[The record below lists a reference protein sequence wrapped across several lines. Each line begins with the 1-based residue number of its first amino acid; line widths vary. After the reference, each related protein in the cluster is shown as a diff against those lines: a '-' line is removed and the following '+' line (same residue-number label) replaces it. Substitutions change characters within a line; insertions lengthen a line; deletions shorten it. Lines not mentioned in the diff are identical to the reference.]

1 MIGLYVTY
9 YTRIIKYNIGNL
21 SNSQDTWQI
30 LIDTYAN
37 LFITLLTCKK
47 SFSYKLLIIIVE
59 RSLTD
64 TSLKLFRLMHILKK
78 NFLDRFIYCLKR
90 FSLYKLAEHHL
101 VED

>member
-1 MIGLYVTY
+1 MIELYVTY
-9 YTRIIKYNIGNL
+9 YIIKYNIGNL
-21 SNSQDTWQI
+21 CNSQDTWQI
-30 LIDTYAN
+30 LIDTYAY

-78 NFLDRFIYCLKR
+78 TFLIYLYIALNGFLFINLPNII
-90 FSLYKLAEHHL
+90 
-101 VED
+101 